1 MNRQSREGTS
11 LYKGSA
17 RLDAENQQEII
28 VFNLHG
34 TYTVGEKFVN
44 QIIGNNFWDD
54 EMMSIQV
61 STFAKE
67 A

>member
-1 MNRQSREGTS
+1 MLYYVIFMNRECREGTS

-17 RLDAENQQEII
+17 RLDAENPQKII

-44 QIIGNNFWDD
+44 QIISNNFCD
-54 EMMSIQV
+54 EVMR
-61 STFAKE
+61 
-67 A
+67 